1 MAEMPAAMPLTS
13 RTERRTALF
22 HGAGDVFDLFDGDLH
37 GVIDL
42 LQTGMGTVARVAEK
56 VAMRSTSSAVHA
68 AGQYRL
74 AARVHWFYR
83 GRRIL

>member
-37 GVIDL
+37 SVIDL
-42 LQTGMGTVARVAEK
+42 LQTGMGTVVRVAEK
-56 VAMRSTSSAVHA
+56 GRPRTRPVRARNGRWRRF
-68 AGQYRL
+68 GQRCPRYGGGHP
-74 AARVHWFYR
+74 A
-83 GRRIL
+83 